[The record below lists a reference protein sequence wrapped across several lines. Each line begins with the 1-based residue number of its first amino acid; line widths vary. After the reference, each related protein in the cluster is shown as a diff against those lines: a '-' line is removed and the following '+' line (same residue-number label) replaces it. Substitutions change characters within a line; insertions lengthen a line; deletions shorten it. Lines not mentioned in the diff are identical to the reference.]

1 MTHNAPVIRRFVL
14 LMPLLLWHAAPVGAH
29 AVGVSR
35 GEYRAENQQVRAD
48 LVFARPELLTAL
60 PALDQDRDGTLSST
74 ELDRAHSQL
83 AGWIERGIVVRIA
96 AGGCPGTLTN
106 AVLTEQDGVQLVAIF
121 RCPANPTAFSLRLDL
136 LGQLSL
142 GHRHVVT
149 TIAGAQ
155 TEHAVLYESQ
165 PELALAPP
173 AAGDEP
179 AFFRLGVMH
188 ILTGYDHLLFLLALV
203 LVGGSLRSIAVVVT
217 IFTLAHSVTLAV
229 AALGWWAPRPALI
242 GPAIALS
249 IAYLGIEN
257 CFAPNLRQ
265 RWRLT
270 FLFGLIH
277 GFGFAGALQT
287 TTLSAQQLPIAL
299 ASFNLG
305 VEAGQFAVLALMR
318 PVVSWLGEREWFA
331 RGGLQATSLAISAMG
346 MWWFIARVTGG

>member
-1 MTHNAPVIRRFVL
+1 MTQRAPMSGRVL
-14 LMPLLLWHAAPVGAH
+14 LVLPLLLGRAAPVGAH

-35 GEYRAENQQVRAD
+35 GEYRAENQQVHAD

-60 PALDQDRDGTLSST
+60 PDLDQDRDGLLTSA
-74 ELDRAHSQL
+74 ELDRGRGQL
-83 AGWIERGIVVRIA
+83 AGWIERGIIVRIA
-96 AGGCPGTLTN
+96 TGVCGGTLTDT
-106 AVLTEQDGVQLVAIF
+106 ALTEQDGVQLSATF
-121 RCPANPTAFSLRLDL
+121 QCPEDATAFSVRLDL

-149 TIAGAQ
+149 TVAGPQ
-155 TEHAVLYESQ
+155 TEHAVLYETQ

-173 AAGDEP
+173 AAVSKP
-179 AFFRLGVMH
+179 AFFRLGVRH
-188 ILTGYDHLLFLLALV
+188 IVTGYDHVLFLLALV

-217 IFTLAHSVTLAV
+217 TFTLAHSVTLSV
-229 AALGWWAPRPALI
+229 AALGWWTPPAALI

-249 IAYLGIEN
+249 IAYVGIAN
-257 CFAPNLRQ
+257 CFAPSLRP
-265 RWRLT
+265 RWRLA

-287 TTLSAQQLPIAL
+287 ITLSAPQGPIAL

-305 VEAGQFAVLALMR
+305 LEAGQFAVLALLR

-331 RGGLQATSLAISAMG
+331 RGGLQASSLPISAMG
-346 MWWFIARVTGG
+346 MWWFIVRISGG